1 MVTEQLNN
9 FKYIIKDNLN
19 TYIKM
24 VDNLD
29 EVHKVLNKLSYQ
41 FNDNYSTFGA
51 SLDGSP
57 TYEDNAVFEI
67 PADMRCVYKD
77 EMYIKFYFFKFDI
90 NTNKLVELYNN

>member
-1 MVTEQLNN
+1 MEAKD

-19 TYIKM
+19 NDIKM

-29 EVHKVLNKLSYQ
+29 EVHQELGKLSYQ
-41 FNDNYSTFGA
+41 FNDKYSTFGA

-67 PADMRCVYKD
+67 PADMRCIYRD
-77 EMYIKFYFFKFDI
+77 IRYIKFYFFK
-90 NTNKLVELYNN
+90 L